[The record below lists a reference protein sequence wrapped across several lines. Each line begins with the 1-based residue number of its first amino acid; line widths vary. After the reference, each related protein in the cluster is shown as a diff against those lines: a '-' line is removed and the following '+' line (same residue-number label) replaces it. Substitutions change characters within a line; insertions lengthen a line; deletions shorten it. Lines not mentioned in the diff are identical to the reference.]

1 MGTRR
6 YLAMTAAEFAAAP
19 SLSENIG
26 WMACHFSPY
35 DTGLCNLP
43 GSLPPGSLLIVNDRI
58 PLRGH
63 DAGRISE
70 QLHQALEA
78 LCCGAVLLD
87 FQQASDE
94 ARAMAD
100 HLVSTLPCP
109 VAVSEDCGQEL
120 NCPLFL
126 SPCPH
131 HTHLKEY
138 ISPRAG
144 RELWLDLARDAQ
156 TLTLTKEG
164 CRCYPLPLGEI
175 PPEGYHDDRLCC
187 HYRAETGDDFAR
199 FTLWRTQADLE
210 DLAREADG
218 LGIRTFVGLW
228 QEWR

>member
-1 MGTRR
+1 MAAAI
-6 YLAMTAAEFAAAP
+6 YLAMTAAEISGAE
-19 SLSENIG
+19 SLPANLC
-26 WMACHFSPY
+26 WMDCHFSPH
-35 DTGLCNLP
+35 DRGLSNLP
-43 GSLPPGSLLIVNDRI
+43 SSLPVHSILIVNDRI

-78 LCCGAVLLD
+78 LRCGAVLLD

-94 ARAMAD
+94 AQAMAD
-100 HLVSTLPCP
+100 HLASTLPCP

-131 HTHLKEY
+131 HTHLEEHIAPWY
-138 ISPRAG
+138 G

-156 TLTLTKEG
+156 TLILTKEG

-175 PPEGYHDDRLCC
+175 PPEGYHDDRLYC
-187 HYRAETGDDFAR
+187 HYRAETEEDFAR
-199 FTLWRTQADLE
+199 FTLWRTQADLD
-210 DLAREADG
+210 DLAQKAEG
-218 LGIRTFVGLW
+218 LGIQALVGLY
-228 QEWR
+228 QEWK